1 VARKYYINHKANVYG
16 FEFYDPNEQ
25 TKVKTDSNVKT
36 KRIYKLDLSNIVGH
50 EPIKTTLIDMI
61 NATKP
66 FNLLL
71 SGSPSTSK
79 TFLIKTVQSQIEDQN
94 PDSTLFVDCATSTF
108 SGLSS
113 EIDNIRPT
121 VLFLDE
127 LESFDTRTQ
136 RTLLNLLQNQVLH
149 INKHRNNQT
158 IHLPNLKVIGT
169 VNDLSKLLESLR
181 SRMLIL
187 YLSAPTELE
196 YKYITRKML
205 LHQFNYIS
213 PEVADYI
220 GSVKWNI
227 KPSYLRLVNRV
238 AILIKSEPTREKV
251 DQVINNL
258 NRYSVPDSE
267 MRKLRVQR

>member
-1 VARKYYINHKANVYG
+1 
-16 FEFYDPNEQ
+16 
-25 TKVKTDSNVKT
+25 
-36 KRIYKLDLSNIVGH
+36 
-50 EPIKTTLIDMI
+50 
-61 NATKP
+61 
-66 FNLLL
+66 
-71 SGSPSTSK
+71 
-79 TFLIKTVQSQIEDQN
+79 
-94 PDSTLFVDCATSTF
+94 
-108 SGLSS
+108 
-113 EIDNIRPT
+113 
-121 VLFLDE
+121 
-127 LESFDTRTQ
+127 
-136 RTLLNLLQNQVLH
+136 
-149 INKHRNNQT
+149 
-158 IHLPNLKVIGT
+158 
-169 VNDLSKLLESLR
+169 
-181 SRMLIL
+181 LIL